1 MAHEYPAIDLN
12 TGDVPDLAQVAEE
25 VHRTKQPRSIRR
37 ADEELAVVMPT
48 AKRSRG
54 TRKGRPVTEDDPL
67 FRAIGIGHSGRGD
80 ISANKHTY
88 LAEAYAA
95 KKL

>member
-12 TGDVPDLAQVAEE
+12 QGDVPALAALAEE
-25 VHRTKQPRSIRR
+25 VHRTKQPRILRR
-37 ADEELAVVMPT
+37 ADEELAVLMPA
-48 AKRSRG
+48 AKRTRG
-54 TRKGRPVTEDDPL
+54 TRKGKPVTEDDPL

-80 ISANKHTY
+80 ISANKHAY

-95 KKL
+95 KKS